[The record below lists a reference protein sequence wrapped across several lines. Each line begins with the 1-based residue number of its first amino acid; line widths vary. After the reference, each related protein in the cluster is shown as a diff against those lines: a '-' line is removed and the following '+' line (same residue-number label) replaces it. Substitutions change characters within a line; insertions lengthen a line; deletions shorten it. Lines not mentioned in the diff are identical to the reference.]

1 MSEQSLK
8 IQTLVN
14 KESGKQSSSTD
25 LLTDLAAINITEGGT
40 RLGIA
45 GLLNYAKAQRLLKYN
60 RLKTINPRRLPED
73 REPIKCELKEIAQN
87 LMPVLLKAFAEN
99 NARFKCLSQNKRRIS
114 QWLAQQVS
122 EPNSSV
128 NKLLRTHPNGH
139 YIHQLQRSARWWF
152 DRIDCA

>member
-25 LLTDLAAINITEGGT
+25 LLTDLAAINVTEGGT
-40 RLGIA
+40 RIGIA

-60 RLKTINPRRLPED
+60 RLKTINPRRPPED

-87 LMPVLLKAFAEN
+87 LMPLLLKAFAEN
-99 NARFKCLSQNKRRIS
+99 KARSQCLSQNKRRIS
-114 QWLAQQVS
+114 KWLAQQAS

-128 NKLLRTHPNGH
+128 NRLLRTHPEGH

-152 DRIDCA
+152 DRINCT